1 MANQKISAL
10 SSGNPAASSDELVIA
25 RSGANYKVTAAS
37 LAALRL
43 PAGSTTQVQYNLS
56 GALAG
61 SANMTFSGA
70 TLTLGV
76 AGTAA
81 GALALRGST
90 SGTATLQ
97 TPAVA
102 GTVTLT
108 LPAVTDT
115 LAVLGAN
122 SFTASQTLAD
132 AANIVVGSSTGT
144 KIATATTQ
152 KLGFYNSTP
161 VAQQATTGTG
171 ATGFTAGGPSNTV
184 HADATFTGGS
194 GTKAYTISDIVLAL
208 KNLGLLAAS

>member
-43 PAGSTTQVQYNLS
+43 PAGSTTQVQYNLA

-61 SANMTFSGA
+61 SVNMTFSGS

-76 AGTAA
+76 AGTAG
-81 GALALRGST
+81 GALALKGST

-97 TPAVA
+97 TAAAAGAV
-102 GTVTLT
+102 TVT

-122 SFTASQTLAD
+122 TFTGAQTLSD
-132 AANIVVGSSTGT
+132 VDIVLGTTTGT
-144 KIATATTQ
+144 KIGTATTQ
-152 KLGFYNSTP
+152 KLGFYAATP
-161 VAQQATTGTG
+161 VVQQATTGT
-171 ATGFTAGGPSNTV
+171 ATGFTAHSGTTV
-184 HADATFTGGS
+184 RDDSTFTGGS
-194 GTKAYTISDIVLAL
+194 GTKAYRVSDIVLAL

>member
-56 GALAG
+56 GAFAG
-61 SANMTFSGA
+61 SANMTFSGS

-81 GALALRGST
+81 GALALKGST

-97 TPAVA
+97 TAAAA
-102 GTVTLT
+102 GTVTVT
-108 LPAVTDT
+108 LQRGETVILIKGVPAQICDNCGEYYLEDGV
-115 LAVLGAN
+115 AERVYGLGE
-122 SFTASQTLAD
+122 D
-132 AANIVVGSSTGT
+132 AAGRRAEVEIVR
-144 KIATATTQ
+144 
-152 KLGFYNSTP
+152 Y
-161 VAQQATTGTG
+161 
-171 ATGFTAGGPSNTV
+171 
-184 HADATFTGGS
+184 
-194 GTKAYTISDIVLAL
+194 
-208 KNLGLLAAS
+208 AA

>member
-1 MANQKISAL
+1 VANQKISAL

-56 GALAG
+56 GAFAG
-61 SANMTFSGA
+61 SANMTFSGS

-81 GALALRGST
+81 GALALKGST

-97 TPAVA
+97 TAAAA
-102 GTVTLT
+102 GTVTVT

-122 SFTASQTLAD
+122 TFTGAQTLSD
-132 AANIVVGSSTGT
+132 VNIVLGTTTGT
-144 KIATATTQ
+144 KIGTATSQ
-152 KLGFYNSTP
+152 KLGFYNATP
-161 VAQQATTGTG
+161 VIQQATTGTT
-171 ATGFTAGGPSNTV
+171 TGFTAGSGTS
-184 HADATFTGGS
+184 ARDDSTFTGGS
-194 GTKAYTISDIVLAL
+194 GTKAYTIGDIVLAL

>member
-61 SANMTFSGA
+61 SANMTFSGS

-76 AGTAA
+76 AGTAG
-81 GALALRGST
+81 GAVALKGST

-97 TPAVA
+97 TAAAAGAV
-102 GTVTLT
+102 TVT

-122 SFTASQTLAD
+122 TFTGAQTLSD
-132 AANIVVGSSTGT
+132 VDIVLGTTTGT
-144 KIATATTQ
+144 KIGTAITQ
-152 KLGFYNSTP
+152 KLGFYNATP
-161 VAQQATTGTG
+161 VVQQATTGT
-171 ATGFTAGGPSNTV
+171 ATGFTANTGTTI
-184 HADATFTGGS
+184 HDASTFTGGS
-194 GTKAYTISDIVLAL
+194 GTKAYRVSDIVLAL